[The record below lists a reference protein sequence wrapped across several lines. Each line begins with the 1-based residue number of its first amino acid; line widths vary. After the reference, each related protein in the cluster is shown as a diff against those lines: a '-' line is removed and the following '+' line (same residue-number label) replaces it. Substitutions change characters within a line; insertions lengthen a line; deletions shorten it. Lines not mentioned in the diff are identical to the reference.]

1 MHTPSPV
8 ESLPVARASSAE
20 DPGEINLTHYLQILR
35 KRIWVVG
42 AVLAL
47 GVTAVVFY
55 SISREKVY
63 EATASVE
70 IDPQAPQVFGTKF
83 EEVVRLGPQSTW
95 QSTEYYNTQLDII
108 RGYQLAEQT
117 VITNRLY
124 ENPKILVPVPNDT
137 RTREERIKAATDVF
151 WPTIRSSQNRESR
164 IVNIHIRHVDPELAV
179 DLANK
184 HVETFLAFTRSLRTE
199 GSGKVAEFLAAELD
213 TAQKRLKTTE
223 EQLLKFKKENDI
235 LSISLEDKQSILS
248 KDIGRLSD
256 ALTEARVKKMEVAG
270 LQKRLEE
277 VKGESVLESPVFGLT
292 LNMTSN
298 ATNVGLLKDSYFRE
312 KELLESVSEELGPK
326 HPKYVAQKKKVDEI
340 LAAIQNEA
348 KLSARELREKG
359 ETFEANE
366 KVFKVEL
373 ERLKQATFELAPKSL
388 EYARLLRQQQS
399 DEANYNLVLERL
411 RSSELSSRNTEINV
425 RPHAVARDTTQVY
438 PRMKLNIAIGFMV
451 SLLLGVALAFFLEF
465 LDRSLK
471 NAEDVNAT
479 VQAPFLGVIPSV
491 EEVSREPNE
500 ESMKERDLYVFR
512 HPTSRVAECCRA
524 IRTNIIFSSADRP
537 MKTITVSSPRPR
549 EGKTTSTIYLGS
561 IMAQSG
567 QRVLLVDTDLRRPRL
582 HRSLSVS
589 RQTGVTSLI
598 MGDASIDDV
607 IKTSDIPNLY
617 VLPCGPQPP
626 NPAELL
632 LTSRFH
638 DIMKQLEQ
646 RFDRILF
653 DSPPLL
659 AVTDAVILSRLSDG
673 VILIAQA
680 GKTAREDAKQAARQL
695 RDVDAPILGV
705 ILNEM
710 DLSDKRYGYYYYQY
724 AYGDKATEPPSAG
737 ASG

>member
-1 MHTPSPV
+1 MHSPV
-8 ESLPVARASSAE
+8 EQHSLTPAHE
-20 DPGEINLTHYLQILR
+20 EPGDINIGRYLQILR
-35 KRIWVVG
+35 KRIWVVA
-42 AVLAL
+42 AVIAL

-55 SISREKVY
+55 TLSREKIY

-70 IDPQAPQVFGTKF
+70 IDPNPPQVFGAKF

-95 QSTEYYNTQLDII
+95 QNTEYYNTQLDII

-117 VITNRLY
+117 VITNRLW
-124 ENPKILVPVPNDT
+124 ENPKILEPIPNDT
-137 RTREERIKAATDVF
+137 RTREELVKAATDVF

-164 IVNIHIRHVDPELAV
+164 IVNVHVRHPDPELAI

-199 GSGKVAEFLAAELD
+199 GSGKVAEFLATELD

-256 ALTEARVKKMEVAG
+256 ALTEARVKKMEAES
-270 LQKRLEE
+270 LIKRLNE
-277 VKGESVLESPVFGLT
+277 VQGEAVLESPVFGLT
-292 LNMTSN
+292 ANMTSN

-312 KELLESVSEELGPK
+312 KEILESIAEELGPK
-326 HPKYVAQKKKVDEI
+326 HPKYVTQKKKVDEI
-340 LAAIQNEA
+340 LGAITSEA
-348 KLSARELREKG
+348 KLAARELKEKQSTLG
-359 ETFEANE
+359 ANE
-366 KVFKVEL
+366 KVFKAEL
-373 ERLKQATFELAPKSL
+373 ERLKQEAFELAPKSL

-425 RPHAVARDTTQVY
+425 RSHAVARDTDMVY
-438 PRMKLNIAIGFMV
+438 PRMKLNIALGFMM
-451 SLLLGVALAFFLEF
+451 SLMLGVALAFFLEF

-479 VQAPFLGVIPSV
+479 VGAPFLGVIPAV
-491 EEVSREPNE
+491 EEVSREKTD

-567 QRVLLVDTDLRRPRL
+567 QRVLLVDSDLRRPRL

-598 MGDASIDDV
+598 MGDATIDDV
-607 IKTSDIPNLY
+607 VKTTDIPNLY

-632 LTSRFH
+632 LTSRFQEV
-638 DIMKQLEQ
+638 MKGLEA

-680 GKTAREDAKQAARQL
+680 GKTGREDARQAARQL
-695 RDVDAPILGV
+695 RDVEAPILGV
-705 ILNEM
+705 ILNSM

-724 AYGDKATEPPSAG
+724 SYGDKAPEPG
-737 ASG
+737 AQTPG